1 MSFNSFNSAGA
12 TGGKYL
18 KLCETFCSQRWVCTY
33 AKQLISWYHHDTIWT
48 FTTHIKVNAHM
59 YERMWVCIHCVC
71 HKLRNF
77 CCGCVQVSGS
87 FSVNSNSCTNTFKM
101 NWVLSNLAK
110 KAWREVVFLLYHS
123 LVPQRKYI
131 SHGWMVRVLSQPW
144 PKSTGYEPLLA
155 WLMSHWYSQLL
166 VVHQTPSIFYIQVP
180 LLGIP
185 PILLLFESV
194 WIHHFFSHR
203 KNTSRKAFKKPI
215 DRWLAGG
222 WQLLQL

>member
-1 MSFNSFNSAGA
+1 MWNFI
-12 TGGKYL
+12 
-18 KLCETFCSQRWVCTY
+18 FCSRRWVCTY

-48 FTTHIKVNAHM
+48 LTTHIKVNAHM

-131 SHGWMVRVLSQPW
+131 SHGWMIRVLSQPW

-155 WLMSHWYSQLL
+155 WLISHWYSQLL
-166 VVHQTPSIFYIQVP
+166 FIKLHQFSTYKYLCWVFP
-180 LLGIP
+180 LFSCCSN
-185 PILLLFESV
+185 LFEYTISFP
-194 WIHHFFSHR
+194 IEKTLQGKLS
-203 KNTSRKAFKKPI
+203 KNLSI
-215 DRWLAGG
+215 DD
-222 WQLLQL
+222 LLVVGSCCSYNPSNN